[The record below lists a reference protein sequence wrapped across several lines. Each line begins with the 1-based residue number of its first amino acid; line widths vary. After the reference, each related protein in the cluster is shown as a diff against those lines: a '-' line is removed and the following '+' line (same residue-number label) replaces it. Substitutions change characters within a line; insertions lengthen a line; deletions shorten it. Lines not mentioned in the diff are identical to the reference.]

1 MNGNAM
7 REIGGYIELDTYH
20 LPMLHEGAVALN
32 CGRNALA
39 YLLKARQIQ
48 KLWIP
53 RFICDTVTDICEREN
68 VPFSFYEIGRDLLP
82 VQHIKLGMGEW
93 FYFVNYY
100 SQFDNDQISE
110 YVTEYSR
117 VIVDQAQSYF
127 QMPISGV
134 DTIYTCRKYFGVA
147 DGAFLYTDA
156 VLKQELSQDES
167 FQRMRFLLGRYER
180 PASEFY
186 AEYAANNDFFRTE
199 PVKRMSKLTWNLLHG
214 VDYERI
220 RRIRQENY
228 LLLHDKLG
236 GLNGLRLSDQP
247 GSFMYPLLLKNGAVI
262 RKELQKKRIYIPTLW
277 PDVFRFCCEGET
289 EYELAMNILPLPID
303 QRYGQEEMND
313 MVEEI
318 LRCMN
323 I

>member
-1 MNGNAM
+1 
-7 REIGGYIELDTYH
+7 
-20 LPMLHEGAVALN
+20 
-32 CGRNALA
+32 
-39 YLLKARQIQ
+39 
-48 KLWIP
+48 
-53 RFICDTVTDICEREN
+53 
-68 VPFSFYEIGRDLLP
+68 
-82 VQHIKLGMGEW
+82 
-93 FYFVNYY
+93 
-100 SQFDNDQISE
+100 
-110 YVTEYSR
+110 
-117 VIVDQAQSYF
+117 
-127 QMPISGV
+127 
-134 DTIYTCRKYFGVA
+134 
-147 DGAFLYTDA
+147 
-156 VLKQELSQDES
+156 
-167 FQRMRFLLGRYER
+167 MRFLLGRYER

-220 RRIRQENY
+220 MRIRQENY

-247 GSFMYPLLLKNGAVI
+247 GSFMYPLLLKNGAEI

>member
-1 MNGNAM
+1 MTIEAM
-7 REIGGYIELDTYH
+7 KEIGGYIELDTYH

-53 RFICDTVTDICEREN
+53 RFICDTVTDVCEREN

-82 VQHIKLGMGEW
+82 AQHIKLGAGEW
-93 FYFVNYY
+93 FYYVNYY

-220 RRIRQENY
+220 MMIRQENY

>member
-220 RRIRQENY
+220 MRIRQENY